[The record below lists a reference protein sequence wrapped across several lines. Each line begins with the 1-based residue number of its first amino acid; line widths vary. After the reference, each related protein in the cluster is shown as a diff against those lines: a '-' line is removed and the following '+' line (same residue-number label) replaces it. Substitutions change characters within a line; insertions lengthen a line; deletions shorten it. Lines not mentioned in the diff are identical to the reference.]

1 MLIWL
6 LVNSVAHAVEQ
17 SLVYDLTLTG
27 TPVGSRTV
35 KIRYV
40 SLPGGG
46 SGAREIES
54 FTELNMRVAGQ
65 KVEYQQHATATFTDS
80 KTHFVSIVSLNGKNF
95 ELQGKSRPN
104 QSWVIHEILPSGVLK
119 QEYSATEIQGIS
131 LALFDPGQAN
141 RWSEGYQS
149 FYQIETGDVW
159 SGEWHS
165 EKETSISNNGET
177 IYGRE
182 ARYHSNNGD
191 VVAGWSSEGIVLNWQ
206 LKIMGI
212 TLDAT
217 LRNLP
222 ASPDFGDVNVQK
234 SFQGVQ
240 EESL

>member
-1 MLIWL
+1 M
-6 LVNSVAHAVEQ
+6 AHAVEQ
-17 SLVYDLTLTG
+17 SLVYDLTLAG

-40 SLPGGG
+40 SPTARQP
-46 SGAREIES
+46 GAREIES
-54 FTELNMRVAGQ
+54 FTEVDTSIGGK
-65 KVEYQQHATATFTDS
+65 KVVYQHHATAKFTDS
-80 KTHFVSIVSLNGKNF
+80 KTQFVAVVSMNGENF
-95 ELQGKSRPN
+95 ELQGKNRSN

-119 QEYSATEIQGIS
+119 QEYAAHEVQAIS

-141 RWSEGYQS
+141 KWTEGSQA

-165 EKETSISNNGET
+165 EKETSISNNGQT

-182 ARYHSNNGD
+182 ARYHSTKGD
-191 VVAGWSSEGIVLNWQ
+191 IVAGWSTEGIMLNWQ
-206 LKIMGI
+206 LKIMGV

-222 ASPDFGDVNVQK
+222 ANPDFGDVNVQK
-234 SFQGVQ
+234 SFQGVE

>member
-1 MLIWL
+1 MLMWIL
-6 LVNSVAHAVEQ
+6 ANSVAHAVEQ
-17 SLVYDLTLTG
+17 SLVYDLTLSG
-27 TPVGSRTV
+27 VPVGSRTV

-40 SLPGGG
+40 SPNGPQSG
-46 SGAREIES
+46 SREIES
-54 FTELNMRVAGQ
+54 FTELQGNIAG
-65 KVEYQQHATATFTDS
+65 KRVEYQHHVTAKFTDS
-80 KTHFVSIVSLNGKNF
+80 KTRFVSIVSLNGQNF

-104 QSWVIHEILPSGVLK
+104 QSWVIHEVLPSGVLK
-119 QEYSATEIQGIS
+119 QEYSPYEVQGIS

-141 RWSEGYQS
+141 RWSEGQQD

-182 ARYHSNNGD
+182 VRYHSSKGD
-191 VVAGWSSEGIVLNWQ
+191 VVAGWSSEGIMLNWQ
-206 LKIMGI
+206 LKIMGV

-222 ASPDFGDVNVQK
+222 ENPDFGDVNVQK

>member
-1 MLIWL
+1 MLMWIISI
-6 LVNSVAHAVEQ
+6 SVAYAVEQ
-17 SLVYDLTLTG
+17 SLVYDLTLSG
-27 TPVGSRTV
+27 VPVGSRTV

-40 SLPGGG
+40 SPKERQ

-54 FTELNMRVAGQ
+54 FTELQCNIAG
-65 KVEYQQHATATFTDS
+65 KLVEYQNHATAKFTDS
-80 KTHFVSIVSLNGKNF
+80 KTHFVSIVSLNGQNF
-95 ELQGKSRPN
+95 ELQGKSLPN
-104 QSWVIHEILPSGVLK
+104 QSWVIHEVLPSGVLK
-119 QEYSATEIQGIS
+119 QEYTPSEVQGIS

-141 RWSEGYQS
+141 KWSEGPQD

-165 EKETSISNNGET
+165 GKETSISNNGES

-182 ARYHSNNGD
+182 VRYHSSKGD
-191 VVAGWSSEGIVLNWQ
+191 VVAGWSSEGIMLNWQ
-206 LKIMGI
+206 LKIMGVI
-212 TLDAT
+212 LDAT

-222 ASPDFGDVNVQK
+222 DNPNFGDVNVQK

>member
-1 MLIWL
+1 MLIWIL
-6 LVNSVAHAVEQ
+6 ASSMAHAVEQ
-17 SLVYDLTLTG
+17 SLVYDLTLAG
-27 TPVGSRTV
+27 TPVGTRTV

-40 SLPGGG
+40 SPTGRQ
-46 SGAREIES
+46 SGARELES
-54 FTELNMRVAGQ
+54 FTEVETSLGGK
-65 KVEYQQHATATFTDS
+65 KVVYQQHATAKFTDS
-80 KTHFVSIVSLNGKNF
+80 KTQFVSVVSLNGKNF
-95 ELQGKSRPN
+95 ELQGRNRSN
-104 QSWVIHEILPSGVLK
+104 QSWVIHEIVPSGVLK
-119 QEYSATEIQGIS
+119 QEYSAYEVQGIS

-141 RWSEGYQS
+141 KWTESSQN

-165 EKETSISNNGET
+165 EKETSISNNGQT

-182 ARYHSNNGD
+182 ARYHSTKGD
-191 VVAGWSSEGIVLNWQ
+191 VVAGWSTEGIMLNWQ
-206 LKIMGI
+206 LKIMGV

-222 ASPDFGDVNVQK
+222 ANPDFGDVNVQK